1 MTPRKRGREGRNHVK
16 RELLHPLVIRIWHWI
31 HALAIGLLV
40 LTGLQMRF
48 PDMITWFGTL
58 RTAVR
63 IHNIF
68 GFIVLFDYVLW
79 FGFYALTRQ
88 LRKQYVPVPEDFTIG
103 IPTQSAYYFGRI
115 FFGDPPP
122 FEPTREA
129 KFNALQKTAYFGIM
143 FVLVPL
149 QIVTGVLL
157 WDLGR
162 FRPVIEMLGG
172 VRAIDAFHIIMAYVV
187 AAFLI
192 AHIYLSTLGHTFF
205 AHFKAMIVGYEE
217 KEARHKKASPLE

>member
-1 MTPRKRGREGRNHVK
+1 MARRKIDRAMRDQAK
-16 RELLHPLVIRIWHWI
+16 QELLHPLVIRIWHWI
-31 HALAIGLLV
+31 HALAIVLLV
-40 LTGLQMRF
+40 LTGLRLRF
-48 PDMITWFGTL
+48 PDMITWFGSFK
-58 RTAVR
+58 TAVN

-79 FGFYALTRQ
+79 FGFYMLTRQ
-88 LRKQYVPVPEDFTIG
+88 LRKQYVPAREDFTIG

-129 KFNALQKTAYFGIM
+129 KFNALQKAAYFGIM

-162 FRPVIEMLGG
+162 FHSVIEMLGG
-172 VRAIDAFHIIMAYVV
+172 VRAIDAFHIIIAYIV

-192 AHIYLSTLGHTFF
+192 AHVYLSTLGHTFF

-217 KEARHKKASPLE
+217 KETRHKKASPLE

>member
-1 MTPRKRGREGRNHVK
+1 MALRKKDGKK
-16 RELLHPLVIRIWHWI
+16 RELLHPLLIRVWHWI
-31 HALAIGLLV
+31 HALGIVLLV
-40 LTGLQMRF
+40 LTGVQMRF
-48 PDMITWFGTL
+48 PDMIALFGTL
-58 RTAVR
+58 KTAVT
-63 IHNIF
+63 IHNIL
-68 GFIVLFDYVLW
+68 GFIVLFDYALW
-79 FGFYALTRQ
+79 FGFYAATRQ
-88 LRKQYVPVPEDFTIG
+88 LRKQYVPAREDFTVG

-122 FEPTREA
+122 FEPTPAA

-149 QIVTGVLL
+149 QIVSGVLL

-172 VRAIDAFHIIMAYVV
+172 VRAIDAFHIIIAYVV

-192 AHIYLSTLGHTFF
+192 AHVYLSTLGHTFF

-217 KEARHKKASPLE
+217 EEAGHKKASSSARLPLE